1 MSMLDGTQ
9 PGGLTIANHCT
20 MFWNPAGMVKLRV
33 QRAVA
38 RLRQRWIRSRKT

>member
-20 MFWNPAGMVKLRV
+20 MFWNPAGTVKLRV
-33 QRAVA
+33 RAETPPA
-38 RLRQRWIRSRKT
+38 GTCRRIR